1 MNTHFS
7 QQARQGRLS
16 TVLGAETLVLL
27 RMDGAEELSE
37 DFEWR
42 VEALSPQ
49 PGLDL
54 HALIGTHATVA
65 IDHAEGNVTMDK
77 LIRMLADV
85 VKIN

>member
-1 MNTHFS
+1 M
-7 QQARQGRLS
+7 
-16 TVLGAETLVLL
+16 VLL
-27 RMDGAEELSE
+27 RIDGTEELSG

-42 VEALSPQ
+42 VEELSPQ

-54 HALIGTHATVA
+54 HALLGTHATVA
-65 IDHAEGNVTMDK
+65 IDHSEGNLTMDK